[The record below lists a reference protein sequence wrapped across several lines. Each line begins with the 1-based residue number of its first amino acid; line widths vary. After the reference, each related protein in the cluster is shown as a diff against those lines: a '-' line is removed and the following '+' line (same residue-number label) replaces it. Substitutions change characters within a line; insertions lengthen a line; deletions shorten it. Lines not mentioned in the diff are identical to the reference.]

1 MNNEIRK
8 NILKIV
14 GVGFSLIVFLIIISV
29 GTIRGA
35 KTSMS
40 VFNKQTT
47 EFNLTKEGIK
57 EEEFKK
63 YLSVFAILAKEY
75 NGYDISSDAERDDIR
90 KMDSAVLFLDSL
102 DETYT
107 PNYNEGGQSEYDA
120 ALINSIVEEINGV
133 KINGNISNNKFYSF
147 DEAKNVYV
155 KIGGEQLVCAKI
167 DSIDSFEKKGNKI
180 DVVYTCNYGEN
191 DVYKIKAVL
200 VVNEAYDN
208 SKYYVNE
215 IEKMK

>member
-1 MNNEIRK
+1 MDNEVKR

-14 GVGFSLIVFLIIISV
+14 GVGAALIIFLIAISV
-29 GTIRGA
+29 GTLLSA

-40 VFNKQTT
+40 VFNKETT
-47 EFNLTKEGIK
+47 EFNLTREGIK

-63 YLSVFAILAKEY
+63 YLSVFAILVKDY
-75 NGYDISSDAERDDIR
+75 QGFDIESAAEQDDIR

-102 DETYT
+102 DESYT
-107 PNYNEGGQSEYDA
+107 PNYNENGQSEYDA
-120 ALINSIVEEINGV
+120 KLINGIIEEINGV
-133 KINGNISNNKFYSF
+133 KINGNVSNNRFYTY
-147 DEAKNVYV
+147 DEGKNVYA

-191 DVYKIKAVL
+191 EIYKIKAVI
-200 VVNEAYDN
+200 VVNETFDN
-208 SKYYVNE
+208 SKYYVNK
-215 IEKMK
+215 IEKV

>member
-1 MNNEIRK
+1 MDNEVKR

-14 GVGFSLIVFLIIISV
+14 GVGAALIIFLIAISV
-29 GTIRGA
+29 GTLLSA

-40 VFNKQTT
+40 VFNKETT
-47 EFNLTKEGIK
+47 GFNLTKEGIK

-63 YLSVFAILAKEY
+63 YLSVFSNLVKDY
-75 NGYDISSDAERDDIR
+75 QGFDIESVAEQDDIR

-107 PNYNEGGQSEYDA
+107 PNYNENGQSEYDA
-120 ALINSIVEEINGV
+120 KLINSIIEEINGV
-133 KINGNISNNKFYSF
+133 KINGNVANNRFYTY
-147 DEAKNVYV
+147 DEGKNVYV

-191 DVYKIKAVL
+191 EIYKIKAVI
-200 VVNEAYDN
+200 VVNETFDN
-208 SKYYVNE
+208 SKYYVNK
-215 IEKMK
+215 IEKV